1 MLDPKYLRDV
11 PEGIAEYFDE
21 LETRILKD
29 IARRISQNDYMM
41 TSTAEYQ
48 MHKLE
53 ELGVSMLEIEQAISE
68 VLNITDTKVKEII
81 HDSSYRS
88 VQKDNDMAKAAGVEP
103 PHPDL
108 TQAILNGIRS
118 TNAELRNI
126 CNSMASAANM
136 AFEHALDQAY
146 LSVSSGAFSFADAV
160 KTAVNDLGKNG
171 IRWIDYPTGAHRRAD
186 SAIRNALRTGVN
198 QTAARCQEQN
208 LDEMD
213 CNLVGTTSHMGARPE
228 HAKWQG
234 MLFWRKTPVDGL
246 QNFYEAT
253 GYGTGAG
260 LCGWN
265 CRHNFFP
272 NFDGEL
278 SFEHYDEEANAKQY
292 ELDQEQRYNERKI
305 REWKRRQ
312 AVNKAGGVDNTREA
326 RKVSE
331 WQKRQ
336 ADFLK
341 AHPDMKRNYA
351 REMIEDVRLQRS
363 TKLKEFYATDDK
375 SVKMKIREDESAIS
389 KNQFESAIAY
399 DQKGNVIFKKDGE
412 KHEVE
417 FTIEE
422 LNKMKG
428 AIVTH
433 NHPQNTTFSPHDIYM
448 LKDWELQELRAA
460 INKGSYVLRNNDK
473 ITQLPDFKV
482 FQKEHEQ
489 LYLKY
494 LKAYKNKYP
503 DWKDD
508 KNRMDRVVQ
517 NNVMNRLA
525 KKYGLLYSF
534 EEDAE

>member
-1 MLDPKYLRDV
+1 MLDPRYLRDV

-21 LETRILKD
+21 LETRMLKD

-53 ELGVSMLEIEQAISE
+53 ELGVSMSEIEQAISE
-68 VLNITDTKVKEII
+68 VLNITDTKVREII
-81 HDSSYRS
+81 NDSSYQS
-88 VQKDNDMAKAAGVEP
+88 VQKDNDMAKAAGVKP

-118 TNAELRNI
+118 TNTEIRNI

-213 CNLVGTTSHMGARPE
+213 CNLVETTSHMGARPE

-234 MLFWRKTPVDGL
+234 MLFWRKTPVNGL

-292 ELDQEQRYNERKI
+292 ELEQEQRYNERKI

-326 RKVSE
+326 KKVRA

-341 AHPDMKRNYA
+341 KHPDMKRNYA
-351 REMIEDVRLQRS
+351 RESISNRKVMLGSSAGGKANNAAGILIEKIDMKHVDNYIHKYENEIKDLLVEHSYVLQADGKVFHY
-363 TKLKEFYATDDK
+363 TGDKK
-375 SVKMKIREDESAIS
+375 SVRFDEANLKDAI
-389 KNQFESAIAY
+389 I
-399 DQKGNVIFKKDGE
+399 
-412 KHEVE
+412 
-417 FTIEE
+417 
-422 LNKMKG
+422 L
-428 AIVTH
+428 H
-433 NHPQNTTFSPHDIYM
+433 NHPILEDVETNSFENDDFWFLQNYGLVIDKLRATYGNLRYEVKV
-448 LKDWELQELRAA
+448 LKDISSIDYDSYMYGDIGTALMYGEIEGDIHELIFKQLDKEGY
-460 INKGSYVLRNNDK
+460 IKYVK
-473 ITQLPDFKV
+473 S
-482 FQKEHEQ
+482 
-489 LYLKY
+489 
-494 LKAYKNKYP
+494 KAK
-503 DWKDD
+503 
-508 KNRMDRVVQ
+508 
-517 NNVMNRLA
+517 
-525 KKYGLLYSF
+525 
-534 EEDAE
+534 

>member
-48 MHKLE
+48 MRKLE

-81 HDSSYRS
+81 RDSSYQS
-88 VQKDNDMAKAAGVEP
+88 VQKDDDMAKAAGVEP

-118 TNAELRNI
+118 TNTEIRNI

-213 CNLVGTTSHMGARPE
+213 CNLVETTSHMGARPE

-234 MLFWRKTPVDGL
+234 MLFWRKTPVNGL

-326 RKVSE
+326 KKVRE

-341 AHPDMKRNYA
+341 KYPDMKRNYA
-351 REMIEDVRLQRS
+351 RESISNRKVMLGSSAGGKANNAAGILIEKIDMKHVDNYIHKYENEIKDLPVEHSYVLQADGKVFHY
-363 TKLKEFYATDDK
+363 TGDKK
-375 SVKMKIREDESAIS
+375 SVRFDEANLKDAI
-389 KNQFESAIAY
+389 I
-399 DQKGNVIFKKDGE
+399 
-412 KHEVE
+412 
-417 FTIEE
+417 
-422 LNKMKG
+422 L
-428 AIVTH
+428 H
-433 NHPQNTTFSPHDIYM
+433 NHPILEDVETNSFENDDFWFLQNYGLVIDKLRATYGNLRYEVKV
-448 LKDWELQELRAA
+448 LKDISSIDYDSYMYGDIGTALMYGEIEGDIHELIFKQLDKEGY
-460 INKGSYVLRNNDK
+460 IKYVK
-473 ITQLPDFKV
+473 S
-482 FQKEHEQ
+482 
-489 LYLKY
+489 
-494 LKAYKNKYP
+494 KAK
-503 DWKDD
+503 
-508 KNRMDRVVQ
+508 
-517 NNVMNRLA
+517 
-525 KKYGLLYSF
+525 
-534 EEDAE
+534 

>member
-48 MHKLE
+48 MRKLE

-81 HDSSYRS
+81 RDSSYQS
-88 VQKDNDMAKAAGVEP
+88 VQKDDDMAKAAGVEP

-118 TNAELRNI
+118 TNTEIRNI

-213 CNLVGTTSHMGARPE
+213 CNLVETTSHMGARPE

-234 MLFWRKTPVDGL
+234 MLFWRKTPVNGL

-292 ELDQEQRYNERKI
+292 ELEQEQRYNERKI

-326 RKVSE
+326 KKVRE

-341 AHPDMKRNYA
+341 KYPDMKRNYA
-351 REMIEDVRLQRS
+351 RESISNRKVMLGSSAGGKANNAAGILIEKIDMKHVDNYIHKYENEIKDLPVEHSYVLQADGKVFHY
-363 TKLKEFYATDDK
+363 TGDKK
-375 SVKMKIREDESAIS
+375 SVRFDEANLKDAI
-389 KNQFESAIAY
+389 I
-399 DQKGNVIFKKDGE
+399 
-412 KHEVE
+412 
-417 FTIEE
+417 
-422 LNKMKG
+422 L
-428 AIVTH
+428 H
-433 NHPQNTTFSPHDIYM
+433 NHPILEDVETNSFENDDFWFLQNYGLVIDKLRATYGNLRYEVKV
-448 LKDWELQELRAA
+448 LKDISSIDYDSYMYGDIGTALMYGEIEGDIHELIFKQLDKEGY
-460 INKGSYVLRNNDK
+460 IKYVK
-473 ITQLPDFKV
+473 S
-482 FQKEHEQ
+482 
-489 LYLKY
+489 
-494 LKAYKNKYP
+494 KAK
-503 DWKDD
+503 
-508 KNRMDRVVQ
+508 
-517 NNVMNRLA
+517 
-525 KKYGLLYSF
+525 
-534 EEDAE
+534 

>member
-278 SFEHYDEEANAKQY
+278 SFEHYDEEANVKQY
-292 ELDQEQRYNERKI
+292 ELEQEQRYNERKI

-312 AVNKAGGVDNTREA
+312 TVNKAGGVDNAREA
-326 RKVSE
+326 KKVRE

-341 AHPDMKRNYA
+341 KYPDMKRNYA
-351 REMIEDVRLQRS
+351 RESISNRKVMLGSSAGGKANNAAGILIEKIDMKHVDNYIHKYENEIKDLPVEHSYVLQADGKVFHY
-363 TKLKEFYATDDK
+363 TGDKK
-375 SVKMKIREDESAIS
+375 SVRFDEANLKDAI
-389 KNQFESAIAY
+389 I
-399 DQKGNVIFKKDGE
+399 
-412 KHEVE
+412 
-417 FTIEE
+417 
-422 LNKMKG
+422 L
-428 AIVTH
+428 H
-433 NHPQNTTFSPHDIYM
+433 NHPILEDVETNSFENDDFWFLQNYGLVIDKLRATYGNLRYEVKV
-448 LKDWELQELRAA
+448 LKDISSIDYDSYMYGDIGTALMYGEIEGDIHELIFKQLDKEGY
-460 INKGSYVLRNNDK
+460 IKYVK
-473 ITQLPDFKV
+473 S
-482 FQKEHEQ
+482 
-489 LYLKY
+489 
-494 LKAYKNKYP
+494 KAK
-503 DWKDD
+503 
-508 KNRMDRVVQ
+508 
-517 NNVMNRLA
+517 
-525 KKYGLLYSF
+525 
-534 EEDAE
+534 

>member
-1 MLDPKYLRDV
+1 MLDPRYLRDV

-118 TNAELRNI
+118 TNTEIRNI

-213 CNLVGTTSHMGARPE
+213 CNLVETTSHMGARPE

-351 REMIEDVRLQRS
+351 REMIEKRNIPRSLAANNKTEKYKDGEVIKRGKLTVTDKDTKIKVLKAYEKRLVTLDHER
-363 TKLKEFYATDDK
+363 A
-375 SVKMKIREDESAIS
+375 VV
-389 KNQFESAIAY
+389 IAKDGNVY
-399 DQKGNVIFKKDGE
+399 EIIGTSGHVHPEVLGNVILEGS
-412 KHEVE
+412 
-417 FTIEE
+417 
-422 LNKMKG
+422 L
-428 AIVTH
+428 VTH
-433 NHPQNTTFSPHDIYM
+433 NHPLTETEYTFSAEDIEFYTDYEM
-448 LKDWELQELRAA
+448 STLRGIDVEYEYQISDDGETIADADEIDW
-460 INKGSYVLRNNDK
+460 
-473 ITQLPDFKV
+473 F
-482 FQKEHEQ
+482 HE
-489 LYLKY
+489 
-494 LKAYKNKYP
+494 KNARHA
-503 DWKDD
+503 
-508 KNRMDRVVQ
+508 NT
-517 NNVMNRLA
+517 
-525 KKYGLLYSF
+525 
-534 EEDAE
+534 AEVCRKRKLNYWRKRR

>member
-1 MLDPKYLRDV
+1 MLDPRYLRDV

-48 MHKLE
+48 MRKLE

-88 VQKDNDMAKAAGVEP
+88 VQKDNDMGKAAGIEP

-118 TNAELRNI
+118 TNTEIRNI

-213 CNLVGTTSHMGARPE
+213 CNLVETTSHMGARPE

-234 MLFWRKTPVDGL
+234 MLFWRKTPVNGL

-292 ELDQEQRYNERKI
+292 ELDQQQRYNERKI

-326 RKVSE
+326 KKVRA

-336 ADFLK
+336 EDFLK
-341 AHPDMKRNYA
+341 NHPDMKRNYA
-351 REMIEDVRLQRS
+351 REIEKRNIPRGLAANNKTEKCKDREVIKRGKLTVTDKDTKIKVLKAYEKRLVTLDHER
-363 TKLKEFYATDDK
+363 A
-375 SVKMKIREDESAIS
+375 VV
-389 KNQFESAIAY
+389 IAKDGNVY
-399 DQKGNVIFKKDGE
+399 EIIGTSGHVHPEVLGNVI
-412 KHEVE
+412 
-417 FTIEE
+417 
-422 LNKMKG
+422 LKG
-428 AIVTH
+428 SLVTH
-433 NHPQNTTFSPHDIYM
+433 NHPLTETEYTFSAEDIEFYTDYEM
-448 LKDWELQELRAA
+448 STLRGIDVEYEYQISDDGETIADADEIDW
-460 INKGSYVLRNNDK
+460 
-473 ITQLPDFKV
+473 F
-482 FQKEHEQ
+482 HE
-489 LYLKY
+489 
-494 LKAYKNKYP
+494 KNARHA
-503 DWKDD
+503 
-508 KNRMDRVVQ
+508 NT
-517 NNVMNRLA
+517 
-525 KKYGLLYSF
+525 
-534 EEDAE
+534 AEVCRKRKLNYWRKRR

>member
-1 MLDPKYLRDV
+1 MLDPRYLRDV

-48 MHKLE
+48 MRKLE

-88 VQKDNDMAKAAGVEP
+88 VQKDNDMGKAAGIEP

-118 TNAELRNI
+118 TNTEIRNI

-213 CNLVGTTSHMGARPE
+213 CNLVETTSHMGARPE

-234 MLFWRKTPVDGL
+234 MLFWRKTPVNGL

-292 ELDQEQRYNERKI
+292 ELDQQQRYNERKI

-326 RKVSE
+326 KKVRA

-336 ADFLK
+336 EDFLK
-341 AHPDMKRNYA
+341 NHPDMKRNYV
-351 REMIEDVRLQRS
+351 REMIEKRNIPRGLAANNKTEKCKDREVIKRGKLTVTDKDTKIKVLKAYEKRLVTLDHER
-363 TKLKEFYATDDK
+363 A
-375 SVKMKIREDESAIS
+375 VV
-389 KNQFESAIAY
+389 IAKDGNVY
-399 DQKGNVIFKKDGE
+399 EIIGTSGHVHPEVLGNVI
-412 KHEVE
+412 
-417 FTIEE
+417 
-422 LNKMKG
+422 LKG
-428 AIVTH
+428 SLVTH
-433 NHPQNTTFSPHDIYM
+433 NHPLTETEYTFSAEDIEFYTDYEM
-448 LKDWELQELRAA
+448 STLRGIDVEYEYQISDDGETIADADEIDW
-460 INKGSYVLRNNDK
+460 
-473 ITQLPDFKV
+473 F
-482 FQKEHEQ
+482 HE
-489 LYLKY
+489 
-494 LKAYKNKYP
+494 KNARHA
-503 DWKDD
+503 
-508 KNRMDRVVQ
+508 NT
-517 NNVMNRLA
+517 
-525 KKYGLLYSF
+525 
-534 EEDAE
+534 AEVCRKRKLNYWRKRR

>member
-53 ELGVSMLEIEQAISE
+53 VLGVSMLEIEQAISE
-68 VLNITDTKVKEII
+68 ILNITDTKVKEII
-81 HDSSYRS
+81 NDSSYRS
-88 VQKDNDMAKAAGVEP
+88 VKKDNDMAKAAGVEP

-118 TNAELRNI
+118 TNTEIRNI

-136 AFEHALDQAY
+136 AFERALDQAY

-171 IRWIDYPTGAHRRAD
+171 IRWIDYPSGAHRRAD

-213 CNLVGTTSHMGARPE
+213 CNLVETTSHMGARPE

-234 MLFWRKTPVDGL
+234 MLFWRKTPVNGL

-292 ELDQEQRYNERKI
+292 ELEQEQRYNERKI

-326 RKVSE
+326 KKVRA

-336 ADFLK
+336 EDFLK
-341 AHPDMKRNYA
+341 NHPDM
-351 REMIEDVRLQRS
+351 
-363 TKLKEFYATDDK
+363 
-375 SVKMKIREDESAIS
+375 
-389 KNQFESAIAY
+389 
-399 DQKGNVIFKKDGE
+399 
-412 KHEVE
+412 
-417 FTIEE
+417 
-422 LNKMKG
+422 
-428 AIVTH
+428 
-433 NHPQNTTFSPHDIYM
+433 
-448 LKDWELQELRAA
+448 
-460 INKGSYVLRNNDK
+460 
-473 ITQLPDFKV
+473 
-482 FQKEHEQ
+482 
-489 LYLKY
+489 
-494 LKAYKNKYP
+494 
-503 DWKDD
+503 
-508 KNRMDRVVQ
+508 
-517 NNVMNRLA
+517 
-525 KKYGLLYSF
+525 
-534 EEDAE
+534 

>member
-1 MLDPKYLRDV
+1 MLDPRYLRDV

-53 ELGVSMLEIEQAISE
+53 ELGVSMSEIEQAISE
-68 VLNITDTKVKEII
+68 VLNITDTKVMEII
-81 HDSSYRS
+81 RDSSYRS
-88 VQKDNDMAKAAGVEP
+88 VQKDNDMAKAAGGEP

-118 TNAELRNI
+118 TNAEIRNI

-136 AFEHALDQAY
+136 AFEQALDQAY

-213 CNLVGTTSHMGARPE
+213 CNLVETTSHMGARPE

-234 MLFWRKTPVDGL
+234 MLFWRKTPVNGL

-326 RKVSE
+326 NKVRE

-341 AHPDMKRNYA
+341 AHPDLKRNYA
-351 REMIEDVRLQRS
+351 RESISNRKVMLGSSAGGKANNAAGILIEKIDMKHVDNYIHKYENEIKDLPVEHSYVLQADGKVFHY
-363 TKLKEFYATDDK
+363 TGDKK
-375 SVKMKIREDESAIS
+375 SVRFDEPNLKDAI
-389 KNQFESAIAY
+389 I
-399 DQKGNVIFKKDGE
+399 
-412 KHEVE
+412 
-417 FTIEE
+417 
-422 LNKMKG
+422 L
-428 AIVTH
+428 H
-433 NHPQNTTFSPHDIYM
+433 NHPILEDVETNSFENDDFWFLQNYGLVIDKLRATYGNLRYEVKV
-448 LKDWELQELRAA
+448 LKDISSIDYDSYMYGDIGTALMYGEIEGDIHELIFKQLDKEGY
-460 INKGSYVLRNNDK
+460 IKYVK
-473 ITQLPDFKV
+473 S
-482 FQKEHEQ
+482 
-489 LYLKY
+489 
-494 LKAYKNKYP
+494 KAK
-503 DWKDD
+503 
-508 KNRMDRVVQ
+508 
-517 NNVMNRLA
+517 
-525 KKYGLLYSF
+525 
-534 EEDAE
+534 

>member
-1 MLDPKYLRDV
+1 MLDPRYLRDV

-21 LETRILKD
+21 LETRMLKD

-53 ELGVSMLEIEQAISE
+53 ELGVSMSEIEQAISE

-88 VQKDNDMAKAAGVEP
+88 VQKDNDMAKAAGIEP

-118 TNAELRNI
+118 TNTEIRNI

-213 CNLVGTTSHMGARPE
+213 CNLVETTSHMGARPE

-234 MLFWRKTPVDGL
+234 MLFWRKTPVNGL

-326 RKVSE
+326 KKVRE

-341 AHPDMKRNYA
+341 KYPDMKRNYA
-351 REMIEDVRLQRS
+351 RESISNRKVMLGSSAGGKANDAAGILIEKIDMKHVDNYIHKYENEIKDLPVEHSYVLQADGKVFHY
-363 TKLKEFYATDDK
+363 TGDKK
-375 SVKMKIREDESAIS
+375 SVRFDEANLKDAI
-389 KNQFESAIAY
+389 I
-399 DQKGNVIFKKDGE
+399 
-412 KHEVE
+412 
-417 FTIEE
+417 
-422 LNKMKG
+422 L
-428 AIVTH
+428 H
-433 NHPQNTTFSPHDIYM
+433 NHPILEDIETNSFENDDFWFLQNYGLVIDKLRATYGNLRYEVKV
-448 LKDWELQELRAA
+448 LKDISSIDYDSYMYGDIGTVLMYGEIEGDIHELIFKQLDKEGY
-460 INKGSYVLRNNDK
+460 IKYVK
-473 ITQLPDFKV
+473 S
-482 FQKEHEQ
+482 
-489 LYLKY
+489 
-494 LKAYKNKYP
+494 KAK
-503 DWKDD
+503 
-508 KNRMDRVVQ
+508 
-517 NNVMNRLA
+517 
-525 KKYGLLYSF
+525 
-534 EEDAE
+534 